1 MLSVGIESIG
11 DIVVFSCKGNIVRSE
26 TAAKLREAVTSQA
39 NARIIV
45 IDLTEVDAIEAE
57 GLDMLSALQRW
68 AFDRN
73 IQFKLFD
80 PSSSVK
86 SRLEHYESTQFDIAR
101 FTEMIAILADAESH
115 IRKAA

>member
-11 DIVVFSCKGNIVRSE
+11 DMVVFSCKGNIVRSE
-26 TAAKLREAVTSQA
+26 AASKLREAVTSQA

-45 IDLTEVDAIEAE
+45 LDLTEVHAIEAD

-68 AFDRN
+68 ALDHN

-80 PSSSVK
+80 PSASVR
-86 SRLEHYESTQFDIAR
+86 SRLEHNESTQFDIAR
-101 FTEMIAILADAESH
+101 FSEMIAILAGAESH
-115 IRKAA
+115 FRKAA